1 MSFFSFG
8 DFPAIQTRK
17 ALLLLDF
24 QNDFV
29 RPAGA
34 LHVPNTADILEIL
47 PPLAAAFRRSGD
59 VIWVRSQYE
68 SPQPTE
74 DWNFGDRVVLEKGPP
89 KPAPMP
95 TSDVIEVSS
104 DRDSPEPVD
113 NEAFLSSRSAK
124 CCAAQSPGFQF
135 PAPVLAAIDA
145 NRDTVLDKTGYSAL
159 ESDGLV
165 LSFRTRFVT
174 EIYLCGSLSNV
185 SVYATALDAVRNG
198 FSVTLVEDC
207 LGYRDFQRHQEAMR
221 RMADILGAAGITA
234 QELSQELEWQETD
247 DIARQNRTQPPR
259 RTTTAGAPV
268 GIEDIMDSLDVMPV
282 DSIPEEAAD
291 EDNYSLTQLAAQ
303 TRAQRVAAASNR
315 VPVEA
320 KKHQVR
326 ARVRRPKR
334 REPTPDA
341 GTGEGPAQETSG
353 DRLGEGDSRII
364 PEIDLPSDAFERIRA
379 EVSWQKMYHMSGQ
392 VPRLVAVQGHIQ
404 PDSSIPIY
412 RHPADETPPLKPFT
426 PAVDQARIL
435 VEQILG
441 HPLNHVLIQ
450 LYRDGQD
457 SISEH
462 SDKTLDIVRGSFICN
477 VSLGAERVM
486 TLRTKKSAFESSEGA
501 ESGRLKQQVP
511 LPHRSLFILGEMT
524 NMRWLHGIRPDKRA
538 ASIKSPAEQ
547 AFGGERISLTFRHI
561 GTYLNQNTNTI
572 WGQGAVSKSPDTA
585 RPVIHGEPTETER
598 LIRAFGQENRATEF
612 DWDAFYGAG
621 FDVVNFITTSP
632 SNLVLSGDLVP
643 DLRVQ
648 LALGENGV
656 RYEIVDGSESHARL
670 NSNQRPVYTD
680 SDGRTI
686 AGNVAILRHL
696 AERPADSIRPGV
708 EPLRGGNELEWIE
721 GFLGRWREH
730 RTSNPGAPFETN
742 LDDCERA
749 LEGRHY
755 LGGSAFSID
764 DCSFWPVLR
773 EIVLSQGPLDAR
785 LVNVNQYY
793 NRVEK
798 RGIVRAILEGSQ

>member
-8 DFPAIQTRK
+8 DIPAIQTRK

-74 DWNFGDRVVLEKGPP
+74 DWNFGDRVVLENGPP
-89 KPAPMP
+89 KPAPPLP

-113 NEAFLSSRSAK
+113 TEAFLSGRSAK
-124 CCAAQSPGFQF
+124 CCAPQSPGFQF
-135 PAPVLAAIDA
+135 PAPVLAAIDPD
-145 NRDTVLDKTGYSAL
+145 RDTVLDKTGYSAL
-159 ESDGLV
+159 ESEGLV

-174 EIYLCGSLSNV
+174 DLYLCGSLSNV

-198 FSVTLVEDC
+198 FSVTVVEDC

-234 QELSQELEWQETD
+234 QELNQELEWQETD
-247 DIARQNRTQPPR
+247 EIARQNKTQPPKR
-259 RTTTAGAPV
+259 STTAGAPV

-282 DSIPEEAAD
+282 DSIPEEAPD
-291 EDNYSLTQLAAQ
+291 EGSYSLAQLASQ
-303 TRAQRVAAASNR
+303 TRATRVAAAAAR
-315 VPVEA
+315 IPVEG
-320 KKHQVR
+320 KKQVR

-334 REPTPDA
+334 REPTPGGGA
-341 GTGEGPAQETSG
+341 GDGSTKGLS
-353 DRLGEGDSRII
+353 DDSLGEGDSRII
-364 PEIDLPSDAFERIRA
+364 PEIDLPADAFERMRA
-379 EVSWQKMYHMSGQ
+379 EVSWQKMYHLSGQ

-404 PDSSIPIY
+404 PDGSIPIY
-412 RHPADETPPLKPFT
+412 RHPADESPPLKPFT
-426 PAVDQARIL
+426 PAVDEARIL
-435 VEQILG
+435 VERILG

-477 VSLGAERVM
+477 VSLGAQRVM
-486 TLRTKKSAFESSEGA
+486 TLRTKASASESHEGA
-501 ESGRLKQQVP
+501 ESSRLKQQVP
-511 LPHRSLFILGEMT
+511 LPHRSLFILGEKT

-538 ASIKSPAEQ
+538 ASIKSSAEQ

-561 GTYLNQNTNTI
+561 GTYLNPNTNTI
-572 WGQGAVSKSPDTA
+572 WGQGAISKSPDTA
-585 RPVIHGEPTETER
+585 RTVIHGEPAETER

-621 FDVVNFITTSP
+621 FDVVNFVTTTP
-632 SNLVLSGDLVP
+632 ARLTLGGNLVA

-648 LALGENGV
+648 MGLGENGL
-656 RYEIVDGSESHARL
+656 RYEIVDDKPHGQDGTPSPQPL
-670 NSNQRPVYTD
+670 YTD
-680 SDGRTI
+680 PDGRTI
-686 AGNVAILRHL
+686 AGDVAILTHL
-696 AERPADSIRPGV
+696 AERPAESIRPGV
-708 EPLRGGNELEWIE
+708 EALQGGNELQWID
-721 GFLGRWREH
+721 GFLNRWREH
-730 RTSNPGAPFETN
+730 RAINPDCTFETN
-742 LDDCERA
+742 LEDCDRA

-755 LGGSAFSID
+755 LGGSSLSID

-773 EIVLSQGPLDAR
+773 EIVLSQGPFDAR
-785 LVNVNQYY
+785 WVNLNQYY
-793 NRVEK
+793 ARVEK

>member
-1 MSFFSFG
+1 
-8 DFPAIQTRK
+8 
-17 ALLLLDF
+17 
-24 QNDFV
+24 
-29 RPAGA
+29 
-34 LHVPNTADILEIL
+34 
-47 PPLAAAFRRSGD
+47 
-59 VIWVRSQYE
+59 
-68 SPQPTE
+68 
-74 DWNFGDRVVLEKGPP
+74 
-89 KPAPMP
+89 
-95 TSDVIEVSS
+95 
-104 DRDSPEPVD
+104 
-113 NEAFLSSRSAK
+113 
-124 CCAAQSPGFQF
+124 
-135 PAPVLAAIDA
+135 
-145 NRDTVLDKTGYSAL
+145 
-159 ESDGLV
+159 
-165 LSFRTRFVT
+165 
-174 EIYLCGSLSNV
+174 
-185 SVYATALDAVRNG
+185 
-198 FSVTLVEDC
+198 
-207 LGYRDFQRHQEAMR
+207 
-221 RMADILGAAGITA
+221 
-234 QELSQELEWQETD
+234 
-247 DIARQNRTQPPR
+247 
-259 RTTTAGAPV
+259 
-268 GIEDIMDSLDVMPV
+268 
-282 DSIPEEAAD
+282 
-291 EDNYSLTQLAAQ
+291 
-303 TRAQRVAAASNR
+303 
-315 VPVEA
+315 
-320 KKHQVR
+320 
-326 ARVRRPKR
+326 
-334 REPTPDA
+334 
-341 GTGEGPAQETSG
+341 
-353 DRLGEGDSRII
+353 
-364 PEIDLPSDAFERIRA
+364 
-379 EVSWQKMYHMSGQ
+379 
-392 VPRLVAVQGHIQ
+392 
-404 PDSSIPIY
+404 
-412 RHPADETPPLKPFT
+412 
-426 PAVDQARIL
+426 
-435 VEQILG
+435 
-441 HPLNHVLIQ
+441 
-450 LYRDGQD
+450 
-457 SISEH
+457 
-462 SDKTLDIVRGSFICN
+462 
-477 VSLGAERVM
+477 
-486 TLRTKKSAFESSEGA
+486 
-501 ESGRLKQQVP
+501 
-511 LPHRSLFILGEMT
+511 MT